1 MPRKTRIYKLR
12 SDETRAISQKPGEQI
27 TRGWQRLLMRNTVIS
42 PTRTRVC
49 SPRNA
54 TGTLQTRKYCVSAA
68 ATSMGI
74 NENYKGGGRFSTG
87 KFLPGKI
94 PPQSLKV
101 MGKIAPHFSMVK
113 GKA

>member
-1 MPRKTRIYKLR
+1 MPGAHAAGRGREEGERGTLDWVCAQGAIGFGAVWASRGARDYNTTQHDATRR
-12 SDETRAISQKPGEQI
+12 D
-27 TRGWQRLLMRNTVIS
+27 V
-42 PTRTRVC
+42 TRTTAEG
-49 SPRNA
+49 NA
-54 TGTLQTRKYCVSAA
+54 AKGCFGTIWVQ
-68 ATSMGI
+68 
-74 NENYKGGGRFSTG
+74 GGGGGISTG